1 MKATL
6 RIESLVHGGE
16 GLARHEG
23 RVVFVRGG
31 APGDLVEAE
40 LQGGSA
46 RFERTRAL
54 RVLEPGAAHVAA
66 PCPIVD
72 RCGGCPVQHV
82 DSGAQ
87 LAAKS
92 ALTADALE
100 RIGGVAPGTYQL
112 LPISPSPKKF
122 RYRRRARLHRGKGGT
137 WGFKGDEGV
146 VAVEE
151 CLLFEEPLQKLA
163 DALRGEDLP
172 GVMDL
177 GLDTSASGKGAVD
190 LRTPGPPS
198 PALRKRARQ
207 LLAGLVKGVTLGSEI
222 AGDPVL
228 IDDHPGFRLR
238 SRPDVFSQANRS
250 MVPALQSA
258 ALAALGEAVSGRILE
273 LFCGSGTLTL
283 PLLLRA
289 QSVVGVES
297 AGPSLQLLRR
307 SADEIAGAAGKL
319 RLVAG
324 DAAEAL
330 PGLPG
335 PFDAALLDPPRT
347 GAAEAVRALA
357 KHGIPRI
364 AYVSCDAP
372 TLARDAKLLRDA
384 GYQLVSAHPLDL
396 FPQTAHFEVV
406 AAFVRVS
413 GAWRGT
419 S

>member
-1 MKATL
+1 MIAQL

-40 LQGGSA
+40 LQGGGA

-66 PCPIVD
+66 PCPIVE

-82 DSGAQ
+82 DYGAQ

-100 RIGGVAPGTYQL
+100 RIGGFAPGSYQL
-112 LPISPSPKKF
+112 LPISPGAKQF
-122 RYRRRARLHRGKGGT
+122 RYRRRARLHRGKGGM

-146 VAVEE
+146 VPVEE
-151 CLLFEEPLQKLA
+151 CFLFEEPLQKLA
-163 DALRGEDLP
+163 DALRAEDLP

-190 LRTPGPPS
+190 LRTVGPPS
-198 PALRKRARQ
+198 PALRKRARG
-207 LLAGLVKGVTLGSEI
+207 LLGGFAKGFTLGSEI
-222 AGDPVL
+222 VGDPVL

-250 MVPALQSA
+250 MVPVLQGA
-258 ALAALGEAVSGRILE
+258 ALAALGEAASGRVLE

-289 QSVVGVES
+289 QSVVGVEL

-307 SADEIAGAAGKL
+307 SADEMAGGAGKL

-324 DAAEAL
+324 DAVEVL
-330 PGLPG
+330 RGIEG
-335 PFDAALLDPPRT
+335 PFDVALLDPPRT
-347 GAAEAVRALA
+347 GAADAVRGLA
-357 KHGIPRI
+357 KHGVPRI

-372 TLARDAKLLRDA
+372 TLARDARLLRDA
-384 GYQLVSAHPLDL
+384 GYELVSAHPLDL
-396 FPQTAHFEVV
+396 FP
-406 AAFVRVS
+406 
-413 GAWRGT
+413 
-419 S
+419 

>member
-1 MKATL
+1 VIAQL
-6 RIESLVHGGE
+6 LIESLVHGGE

-31 APGDLVEAE
+31 APGDLVEAD
-40 LQGGSA
+40 LQGGGA

-66 PCPIVD
+66 PCPIAD
-72 RCGGCPVQHV
+72 RCGGCPVQQV
-82 DSGAQ
+82 DYGAQ
-87 LAAKS
+87 LAAKR
-92 ALTADALE
+92 ALAADALE
-100 RIGGVAPGTYQL
+100 RIGRFAPGSYQL
-112 LPISPSPKKF
+112 LPISPSPRQF
-122 RYRRRARLHRGKGGT
+122 RYRRRARLHRGKRGA

-146 VAVEE
+146 VPVDE

-163 DALRGEDLP
+163 DALRQEDLP
-172 GVMDL
+172 GVTDL
-177 GLDTSASGKGAVD
+177 GLDTGASGKGAVE
-190 LRTPGPPS
+190 LRTAGPPS
-198 PALRKRARQ
+198 PALRKRARE
-207 LLAGLVKGVTLGSEI
+207 LAAGLVKGATLGSEV

-228 IDDHPGFRLR
+228 IDDYPGFRLR

-250 MVPALQSA
+250 MVPALQEA
-258 ALAALGEAVSGRILE
+258 ALAALGEAVSGRVLE

-307 SADEIAGAAGKL
+307 SADEMAGASSKL

-324 DAAEAL
+324 DAAEVL
-330 PGLPG
+330 QGLPG

-357 KHGIPRI
+357 SQGIPRI

-372 TLARDAKLLRDA
+372 TLARDAKLLREA
-384 GYQLVSAHPLDL
+384 GYRLVSAHPLDL

-406 AAFVRVS
+406 ASFVT
-413 GAWRGT
+413 GARPGI